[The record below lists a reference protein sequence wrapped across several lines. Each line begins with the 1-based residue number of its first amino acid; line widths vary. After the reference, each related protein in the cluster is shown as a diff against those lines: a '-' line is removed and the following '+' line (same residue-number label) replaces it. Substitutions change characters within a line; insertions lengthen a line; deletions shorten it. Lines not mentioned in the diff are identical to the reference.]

1 MHCCTVSF
9 IKSVHYDGDGQEH
22 SAEIRGLGVG
32 TLLAMLLQREN
43 EEVFIVK
50 DEKCKRE
57 K

>member
-1 MHCCTVSF
+1 VHCCAVSF